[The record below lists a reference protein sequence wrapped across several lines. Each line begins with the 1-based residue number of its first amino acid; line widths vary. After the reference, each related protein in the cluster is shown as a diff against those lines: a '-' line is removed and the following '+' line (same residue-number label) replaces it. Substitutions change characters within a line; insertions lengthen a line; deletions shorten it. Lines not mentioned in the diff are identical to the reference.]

1 MLITERTSDSQ
12 YSPFVGLGNRTR
24 FNSAHGMTTSQLAHV
39 EHIWIV
45 GGPAGSGKSTVA
57 QYLADKLS
65 IPYIEGDDF
74 HSKANKDKMGAG
86 IPLNDQDRWGWLIS
100 LRNEAL
106 KRLHSSN
113 SVLVT
118 CSALKRKYR
127 DVIRIA
133 NYDHPSVQVHFI
145 YLKVDEATLQ
155 RRVAARVG
163 HYMKENMVHSQLDE
177 LEEPDNENDVLT
189 VDVTNDRESV
199 KATALSLVNRK
210 LKEYDELIKQAH
222 ESS

>member
-1 MLITERTSDSQ
+1 
-12 YSPFVGLGNRTR
+12 
-24 FNSAHGMTTSQLAHV
+24 MTTSQRDHV

-57 QYLADKLS
+57 QYLAEQLS

-86 IPLNDQDRWGWLIS
+86 IPLDDQDRWDWLIA

-106 KRLHSSN
+106 KQLHSSN
-113 SVLVT
+113 SVVVT

-155 RRVAARVG
+155 SRVAARVG

-177 LEEPDNENDVLT
+177 LEEPDNESDVLI
-189 VDVTNDRESV
+189 VDVTRDKESV
-199 KATALSLVNRK
+199 KATALSLVKTK
-210 LKEYDELIKQAH
+210 LKEYDELINQAH